1 MKSVFHLALG
11 ILLVSHAVATGAE
24 RLQKD
29 LRGRWRFMPG
39 NNASFASA
47 EFDDSK
53 WEKIRVPGVW
63 ESQGYEDYNGYAWY
77 RTDFTAAAD
86 LKDKILILD
95 LGTIDDVD
103 RVYLNGRL
111 IGGKGE
117 SSPEYLTA
125 YNIRRRYWIPD
136 GTLRFDRM
144 NCLAVQVYDD
154 GGEGGF
160 VSGRIGIYSV
170 DPDEATLDLTGS
182 WKFKTGDDT
191 LWARP
196 ELDDKTWE
204 MIVVPAQW
212 ESQGHP
218 DVDGYAWYR
227 LSLTLP
233 KQLSGKEL
241 LFTMGAVDDADEV
254 YLNGRR
260 IGRTGYFPG
269 EKYGKSNEKFFNR
282 RRAYSIPSDRARW
295 GEENILAVRVY
306 DVWGQG
312 GIYQGPVQIITQ
324 KEYGRHRKTDDW
336 NSRSWDAGGESFWDV
351 IGSIFDDWF

>member
-1 MKSVFHLALG
+1 LG
-11 ILLVSHAVATGAE
+11 ILLVSHAVTTGAE

-29 LRGRWRFMPG
+29 LRGRWSFTLG

-63 ESQGYEDYNGYAWY
+63 ESQGYEDYDGYAWY
-77 RTDFTAAAD
+77 RTDFTASAD

-103 RVYLNGRL
+103 RVYLNGGL

-136 GTLRFDRM
+136 GTLRFDRT

-170 DPDEATLDLTGS
+170 DPAEATLDLTGS

-191 LWARP
+191 LRSRP
-196 ELDDKTWE
+196 GLDDGGWGKIT
-204 MIVVPAQW
+204 VPAQW
-212 ESQGHP
+212 ESQGYP
-218 DVDGYAWYR
+218 DQDGYAWYR
-227 LSLTLP
+227 LNLTLP
-233 KQLSGKEL
+233 RQLSGEAL
-241 LFTMGAVDDADEV
+241 LFTMGAVDDADET
-254 YLNGRR
+254 YFNGYR

-269 EKYGKSNEKFFNR
+269 EKYGKVNERFYNR
-282 RRAYSIPSDRARW
+282 RRVYSIPTDRVRW
-295 GEENILAVRVY
+295 DDENVLAVRVY

-324 KEYGRHRKTDDW
+324 KEFDRQRKTDRRHDW
-336 NSRSWDAGGESFWDV
+336 NSDDGGESFWDV

>member
-1 MKSVFHLALG
+1 MKRAFFLVLG
-11 ILLVSHAVATGAE
+11 ILLVSNSTVTGTD

-29 LRGRWRFMPG
+29 LRGRWRFTLG
-39 NNASFASA
+39 NNASFASP
-47 EFDDSK
+47 EFNDSQ

-63 ESQGYEDYNGYAWY
+63 ERQGYEDYDGYAWY
-77 RTDFTAAAD
+77 RTNFDASTD

-125 YNIRRRYWIPD
+125 YNIRRRYWIPE
-136 GTLRFDRM
+136 GALRFDRT

-154 GGEGGF
+154 GGEGGI
-160 VSGRIGIYSV
+160 VSGRIGVYSV
-170 DPDEATLDLTGS
+170 NPDEATMDLTGS

-196 ELDDKTWE
+196 GMDDGGWSQIT
-204 MIVVPAQW
+204 VPAQW
-212 ESQGHP
+212 ESQGYP
-218 DVDGYAWYR
+218 DEDGYAWYR

-233 KQLSGKEL
+233 RQLSGEAL
-241 LFTMGAVDDADEV
+241 LFTMGAVDDADEA
-254 YLNGRR
+254 YFNGQR
-260 IGRTGYFPG
+260 IGRTGYFPC
-269 EKYGKSNEKFFNR
+269 EKYGNENEKFYNR
-282 RRAYSIPSDRARW
+282 RRVYSIPSERVRW
-295 GEENILAVRVY
+295 GAENVLAVRVY
-306 DVWGQG
+306 DVGGQG

-324 KEYGRHRKTDDW
+324 KEFSRHRRTDNW
-336 NSRSWDAGGESFWDV
+336 NDREWDNGNESIWDV
-351 IGSIFDDWF
+351 MGSIFDDWF